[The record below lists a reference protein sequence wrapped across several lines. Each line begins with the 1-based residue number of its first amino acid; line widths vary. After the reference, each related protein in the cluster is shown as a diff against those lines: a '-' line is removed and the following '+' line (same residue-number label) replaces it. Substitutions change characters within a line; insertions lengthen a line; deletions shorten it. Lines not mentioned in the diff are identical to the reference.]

1 MKALIYQIRS
11 IDGRIV
17 WQRASE
23 SPDDINMAFVYIDY
37 CEMGRKPYEQM
48 RKEYNLI
55 VIDQSGKETIIL

>member
-1 MKALIYQIRS
+1 MQKIIYQIRS
-11 IDGRIV
+11 VDGRIV

-23 SPDDINMAFVYIDY
+23 SPDDINAGLVYIDY